1 MRPLLFQLA
10 RLSLLSLLLA
20 LAFPPSL
27 AATARRGMVASV
39 HPIATDAGV
48 EALRAGGNAIDAAVA
63 TALMLGVVDGH
74 NSGLGGGCFILI
86 RLADG
91 QLIAIDGREAAPAAA
106 HRDLFL
112 RDGRA
117 DPKLSQDGVLAIG
130 VPGAGA
136 ALAHAVTRHGRLGL
150 ARPLLNAAKVA
161 ESGFIPGAS
170 YLGRLRSTQEDIA
183 WAPKDDPAFAE
194 FRRIWDLPTSST
206 TRFRQP
212 DLATLLRRMASDGM
226 DHFYR
231 GAYATRAAAWL
242 GAHGGLITTNDF
254 GAYQPRLRQPIR
266 TVYRGHEIVGFP
278 PPSSGGVHVAQILNI
293 LSHFDLAALGEDSAD
308 FVHVVTEAMKRAF
321 ADRAHWLGDPDQV
334 HVPLGLVSTGYA
346 RDLARLIDLR
356 HAGWVAGHGEPPGA
370 LSDWFG
376 REAGRHT
383 THFSTADDQGNW
395 VACTATVNTSFGSK
409 VVVPGT
415 GLVLN
420 NEMDDFAAQP
430 GVPNYFGLI
439 GAEANAVAPGKR
451 PLSSMSPTLVL
462 KDGKPILSVGAAGGP
477 TIISQTLLAILR
489 VVDFG
494 HTPEEALEGIRFHH
508 QWRPD
513 RLIVE
518 KALGDDVIQQLRDRG
533 HELEVVQRLGATQA
547 VGVDSTGQFRGAHD
561 PRLQGRA
568 AGP

>member
-1 MRPLLFQLA
+1 MHTPLAHAARCLFLT
-10 RLSLLSLLLA
+10 LLLG
-20 LAFPPSL
+20 LASPPSH

-74 NSGLGGGCFILI
+74 NSGLGGGCFVLI

-91 QLIAIDGREAAPAAA
+91 QLIAIDGREASPAAA
-106 HRDLFL
+106 NRDLFL
-112 RDGRA
+112 RDGKA
-117 DPKLSQDGVLAIG
+117 DPRLSQDGVLAIG

-150 ARPLLNAAKVA
+150 KRPLLKAAQVA

-183 WAPKDDPAFAE
+183 WAPKDDPVFAE
-194 FRRIWDLPTSST
+194 FRRIWDLPTARPA
-206 TRFRQP
+206 RFRQP
-212 DLATLLRRMASDGM
+212 DLAGLMRRMAAEGM

-242 GAHGGLITTNDF
+242 GTNGGLITTRDF
-254 GAYQPRLRQPIR
+254 AAYQPRLRQPIR
-266 TVYRGHEIVGFP
+266 TMYRGHEIVGFP

-293 LSHFDLAALGEDSAD
+293 LSHFDLRTMGEDSAD
-308 FVHVVTEAMKRAF
+308 FVHVVTEAMKLAF
-321 ADRAHWLGDPDQV
+321 ADRTHWLGDPD
-334 HVPLGLVSTGYA
+334 HVGVPRGLVSAGYA
-346 RDLARLIDLR
+346 RELSRLIDPR
-356 HAGWVAGHGEPPGA
+356 HSGVVSGHGEPPDA
-370 LSDWFG
+370 LRDWFE

-430 GVPNYFGLI
+430 GVPNYFGLV

-489 VVDFG
+489 VIDFG
-494 HTPEEALEGIRFHH
+494 HSPQTALKGVRFHH

-518 KALGDDVIQQLRDRG
+518 RTLDNRVIQELRARG
-533 HELEVVQRLGATQA
+533 HVVEVVQDLGATQA
-547 VGVDSTGQFRGAHD
+547 VGIDSTGQFQGAHD